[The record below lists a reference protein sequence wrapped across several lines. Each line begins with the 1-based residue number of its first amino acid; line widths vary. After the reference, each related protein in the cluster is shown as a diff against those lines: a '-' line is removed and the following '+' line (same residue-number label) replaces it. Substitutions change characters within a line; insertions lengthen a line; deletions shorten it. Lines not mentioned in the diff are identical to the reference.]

1 MRLKFCAWKFW
12 GMAIL
17 MAAWGSASAAGFAI
31 NDDGASGL
39 GEAYAGGAAIAD
51 DVSTIYTNPA
61 GMSRLQDQ
69 YTVALQAIDP
79 VVSFSPNSLN
89 QGAALQTAGGNGG
102 NPSNLAV
109 VPNVHIVKAL
119 DSRLKFGFS
128 LNSPFGLQTNYDPTW
143 VGRFQALKSSLQ
155 TVNLNPSVSYR
166 LTDSVAIGAGL
177 SYQHITGELSQAV
190 NYSALA
196 GGALGSNLEGVST
209 AKGSDSGFGYNFGAL
224 IDLDPQTRIGLSYRS
239 EIKYRLKGD
248 LTFTNVPGALAGTVI
263 NGPITVDLPMPALAS
278 ASVVHE
284 LSPQTVVMADLTW
297 TGWSAEKTLNVVRS
311 DGTLVSS
318 TPEYWHNTWR
328 ISAGASHRYNEQ
340 WLARIGV
347 AFDQSPI
354 SSTYRNARLPGSN
367 RRWIALGGQY
377 RPGKDSAV
385 DFAYVHLFMNN
396 ASIYQDQ
403 TASGA
408 GILSG
413 TYSLKVDLFSVQY
426 TQDF

>member
-1 MRLKFCAWKFW
+1 MKLKFCGA
-12 GMAIL
+12 GMAAIML
-17 MAAWGSASAAGFAI
+17 LLAVPGSASAAGFAI
-31 NDDGASGL
+31 SDDGASGL

-51 DVSTIYTNPA
+51 DVSTIYTNPS

-79 VVSFSPNSLN
+79 TVTFSPNSLN
-89 QGAALQTAGGNGG
+89 QGAAMQTAGGNGG

-119 DSRLKFGFS
+119 NSQLKFGFS
-128 LNSPFGLQTNYDPTW
+128 LNTPFGLQTNYDPTW
-143 VGRFQALKSSLQ
+143 VGRFQALKSSLE
-155 TVNLNPSVSYR
+155 TINLNPSLSYQ
-166 LTDSVAIGAGL
+166 LSDKVAIGAGL

-190 NYSALA
+190 NYTFLSGGLA
-196 GGALGSNLEGVST
+196 AGEGVST
-209 AKGSDSGFGYNFGAL
+209 AKGSDYGFGYNFGAL
-224 IDLDPQTRIGLSYRS
+224 IDLDKQTRVGFSYRS

-248 LTFTNVPGALAGTVI
+248 LTFTNVPGALAGAVA

-284 LSPQTVVMADLTW
+284 LSPQTDVMADLTW
-297 TGWSAEKTLNVVRS
+297 TGWSAQKTLNVVRS

-377 RPGKDSAV
+377 KPGRDSAV
-385 DFAYVHLFMNN
+385 DFAYVHMFMNN

-403 TASGA
+403 TATGA

-413 TYSLKVDLFSVQY
+413 TYSLKVELLSVQY
-426 TQDF
+426 TQGF